1 MRADSLDLPHTL
13 RVLFTNC
20 MDQVRPVRL
29 PMSLY
34 NLSDSTEGKLRAL
47 QIRSRILQARP
58 WSLLLRSWDAGL
70 ESSLCAFIYAK
81 RSWNEL
87 FRVVTKVLTETLLLK
102 DQSAITVGDFS
113 WSMWVPVSLS
123 GLTFSDVTF
132 FFHFHLIHKY
142 FQITYSELSTGDIAV
157 KQFKYK
163 YCLGP
168 SESYILGMWWGVNWH
183 RR

>member
-13 RVLFTNC
+13 RVLFTNW

-58 WSLLLRSWDAGL
+58 WSLLPRSWDAGL
-70 ESSLCAFIYAK
+70 ESTLCAFIYAK

-87 FRVVTKVLTETLLLK
+87 FRVVTKVLSRRFFL
-102 DQSAITVGDFS
+102 IYVGPSFLI
-113 WSMWVPVSLS
+113 WSHILWCY
-123 GLTFSDVTF
+123 F
-132 FFHFHLIHKY
+132 FFSFSLNP
-142 FQITYSELSTGDIAV
+142 QIFSNYLLWTKHRGYSCETI
-157 KQFKYK
+157 
-163 YCLGP
+163 
-168 SESYILGMWWGVNWH
+168 
-183 RR
+183 